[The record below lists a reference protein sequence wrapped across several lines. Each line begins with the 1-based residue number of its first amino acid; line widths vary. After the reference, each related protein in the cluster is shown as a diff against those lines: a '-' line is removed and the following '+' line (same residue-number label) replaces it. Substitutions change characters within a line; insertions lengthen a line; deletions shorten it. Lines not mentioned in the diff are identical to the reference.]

1 LRNFF
6 APFFFMPEPDQ
17 LDISADRLHHL
28 ARLSGCHANIGWRC
42 SLFEQ
47 VQNKKYYMQ
56 IVGQIRSSIL
66 EGKLKVGDKLPA
78 ERILAEEFGT
88 SRASIREA
96 LSAMEMLG
104 LVEARSG
111 YGNFIKADAHES
123 SLDGEML
130 KELIKDHSPYEIFE
144 SRLELEPG
152 LAAMAAERSTK
163 EEKSALKAI
172 LSKLSLLSKALRE
185 GMEKQEEIEA
195 YMEEDRK
202 LHVLIARAAHNT
214 VLYAMFSGV
223 SLMMKEAHWKT
234 IKTKGI
240 SREGNLSKYNK
251 NHTVIVTAICTGDA
265 GIARKEMRNHIMAL
279 KKDLF

>member
-1 LRNFF
+1 
-6 APFFFMPEPDQ
+6 M
-17 LDISADRLHHL
+17 
-28 ARLSGCHANIGWRC
+28 
-42 SLFEQ
+42 FEQ

-56 IVGQIRSSIL
+56 IVSQIRNSIL

-78 ERILAEEFGT
+78 ERILAQEFGT

-111 YGNFIKADAHES
+111 YGNFIKADANES

-152 LAAMAAERSTK
+152 LAAMAAERSTR
-163 EEKSALKAI
+163 EEKAALKAI
-172 LSKLSLLSKALRE
+172 LAKLSLLSKALRE
-185 GMEKQEEIEA
+185 GIDKPEEIEA

-202 LHVLIARAAHNT
+202 LHVLIARTAHNS

-223 SLMMKEAHWKT
+223 SLMMKEMHWKT
-234 IKTKGI
+234 IKTKALA
-240 SREGNLSKYNK
+240 RKGNLAKYSK
-251 NHTVIVTAICTGDA
+251 NHTVIVNAICSGDA
-265 GIARKEMRNHIMAL
+265 NIARKEMRAHILDL

>member
-1 LRNFF
+1 
-6 APFFFMPEPDQ
+6 M
-17 LDISADRLHHL
+17 
-28 ARLSGCHANIGWRC
+28 
-42 SLFEQ
+42 FEQ

-56 IVGQIRSSIL
+56 IVSQIRNSIL

-78 ERILAEEFGT
+78 ERILAQEFGT

-144 SRLELEPG
+144 SRLEIEPG
-152 LAAMAAERSTK
+152 LAAMAAERSTRA
-163 EEKSALKAI
+163 EKASLKAI
-172 LSKLSLLSKALRE
+172 LSKLSVLSKALRE
-185 GMEKQEEIEA
+185 GMEKQEELEG

-234 IKTKGI
+234 IKTKGLAKK
-240 SREGNLSKYNK
+240 GNLSKYNK
-251 NHTVIVTAICTGDA
+251 NHTVIVNAICSGEA
-265 GIARKEMRNHIMAL
+265 SIARKEMRDHILAL